1 MMTQKLNT
9 QKKSKLQNQIN
20 PPRPK
25 DHKAG
30 VNEHVRLC
38 MKSNG
43 SSILIAKGLTAAGA
57 TVLKHNVA
65 SFVERA
71 GGKLNG
77 TLYIVR

>member
-1 MMTQKLNT
+1 MTQKLKN
-9 QKKSKLQNQIN
+9 QKKNKLQNQIN

-25 DHKAG
+25 DRKAG

-65 SFVERA
+65 SFVEKA

>member
-1 MMTQKLNT
+1 MTQKLKKP
-9 QKKSKLQNQIN
+9 KKSNLQNQIN

-25 DHKAG
+25 DRKAG

-57 TVLKHNVA
+57 TVLKHNIA
-65 SFVERA
+65 SFVEKA
-71 GGKLNG
+71 GGNLNG